1 MMMVLMNEERVVM
14 VTVSLRWQPLFLQF
28 AGKSHHWTQCSVDTH
43 SSRPWT
49 SLEIPGQHI
58 SCNDDD
64 DDDDDDYGDRS
75 VVAVMKMVMM
85 WVVIL
90 IVMTMIII
98 YLICKCLLVC

>member
-1 MMMVLMNEERVVM
+1 MMVLMNEERVVM

-43 SSRPWT
+43 SLRPWT

-64 DDDDDDYGDRS
+64 E
-75 VVAVMKMVMM
+75 VMM
-85 WVVIL
+85 M
-90 IVMTMIII
+90 MTMVIGGGGDEDGDDILEK
-98 YLICKCLLVC
+98 YLLVCCGNLLMTDNCNGFFN

>member
-1 MMMVLMNEERVVM
+1 MMVLMNEERVVM

-43 SSRPWT
+43 SLRPWT

-64 DDDDDDYGDRS
+64 DDDYGYDDGDDDGDGDDGDDGDRC
-75 VVAVMKMVMM
+75 
-85 WVVIL
+85 WQ
-90 IVMTMIII
+90 
-98 YLICKCLLVC
+98 

>member
-64 DDDDDDYGDRS
+64 EVMMMMTMVIGGGGDEDGDDVGGDLDCDDDDNDVLD
-75 VVAVMKMVMM
+75 M
-85 WVVIL
+85 
-90 IVMTMIII
+90 
-98 YLICKCLLVC
+98 

>member
-1 MMMVLMNEERVVM
+1 MVLMNEERVVM

-43 SSRPWT
+43 SLRPWT

-64 DDDDDDYGDRS
+64 DDDYGYDDGDDDGDDGDDDGEES
-75 VVAVMKMVMM
+75 SLMMVMM
-85 WVVIL
+85 NND
-90 IVMTMIII
+90 
-98 YLICKCLLVC
+98 